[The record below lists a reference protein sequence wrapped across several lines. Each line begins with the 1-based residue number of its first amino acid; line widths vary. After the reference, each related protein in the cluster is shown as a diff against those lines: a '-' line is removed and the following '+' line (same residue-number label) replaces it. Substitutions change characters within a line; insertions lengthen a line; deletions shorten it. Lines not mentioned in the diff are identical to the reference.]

1 MTRRGDRLIEVA
13 ATAAAGLRA
22 AAHAALPNETGGIL
36 LGWRTASGLHVAQAP
51 EVADPGATK
60 HGYQRNFDAAQS
72 LVTSALAHQSADS
85 PLGYI
90 GEWHSHPAPVAASHA
105 DLRWVR
111 RLASDLGGPIGLVV
125 ASLSD
130 ESWRLSGVLASRF
143 RTHNAVIKDHT

>member
-1 MTRRGDRLIEVA
+1 MTPRGERLIEVA
-13 ATAAAGLRA
+13 ETAAADLQA

-36 LGWRTASGLHVAQAP
+36 LGWRTASGLHVAQAA
-51 EVADPGATK
+51 EVPDPGATT

-72 LVTSALAHQSADS
+72 LVTMTLAHQPADS

-105 DLRWVR
+105 DLRWIR
-111 RLASDLGGPIGLVV
+111 RLAWDLGGPIGLVV
-125 ASLSD
+125 ASLSTD
-130 ESWRLSGVLASRF
+130 SWRLSGVLASRF